1 MFFEIKNEMKCS
13 YFGSIK
19 LKMKVF
25 WNEICIMESL
35 HQITFEKTEADRKIM
50 YFQKENY
57 EKKLGKKVNYEI
69 YYCSYLL
76 HLNKLFVSGN
86 DKEF

>member
-1 MFFEIKNEMKCS
+1 MLFEMKNEMKCS

-35 HQITFEKTEADRKIM
+35 RKITFEKTEADRKIIH
-50 YFQKENY
+50 FQKKKENY
-57 EKKLGKKVNYEI
+57 EKN
-69 YYCSYLL
+69 
-76 HLNKLFVSGN
+76 
-86 DKEF
+86 